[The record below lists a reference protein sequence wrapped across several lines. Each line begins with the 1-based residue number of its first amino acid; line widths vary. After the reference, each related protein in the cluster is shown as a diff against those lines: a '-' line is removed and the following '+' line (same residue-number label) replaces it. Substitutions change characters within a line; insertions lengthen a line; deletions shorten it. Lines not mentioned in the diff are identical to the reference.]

1 MVKRSVKRQID
12 AKMLEMNMNL
22 SNNYKDLAH
31 GALKE
36 LDALIEQLKTSGELK
51 DKDYNKYRTIVDD
64 YKKRLADYHH

>member
-1 MVKRSVKRQID
+1 
-12 AKMLEMNMNL
+12 MLEMNMNL